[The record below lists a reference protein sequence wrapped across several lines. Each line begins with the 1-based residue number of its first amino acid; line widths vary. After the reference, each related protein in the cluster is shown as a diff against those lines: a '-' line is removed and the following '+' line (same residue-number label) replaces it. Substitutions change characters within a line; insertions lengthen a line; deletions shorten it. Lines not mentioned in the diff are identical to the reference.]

1 MKYED
6 LDKLLNGIDK
16 LSNIKIRDSWSPIP
30 RGYNIV
36 GRSGY
41 LILISADGSSNV
53 YFDGWKEVI
62 PDNVVVLYLD
72 GIQVGAIGIKD
83 MEVVE

>member
-6 LDKLLNGIDK
+6 FDKLLNGIDK
-16 LSNIKIRDSWSPIP
+16 LSNIKIRDHFSPIP
-30 RGYNIV
+30 RGYNIL
-36 GRSGY
+36 GRAVY
-41 LILISADGSSNV
+41 LILISADGSSNL

-62 PDNVVVLYLD
+62 PDDVVVLYLD

-83 MEVVE
+83 MEVEE